1 MARTDSGIKLIAK
14 SAVLWL
20 TVAAVFASIYGAL
33 LSTRTESRSLT
44 FPASAPIPVVA
55 VIDESSFAN

>member
-14 SAVLWL
+14 SAMLWL
-20 TVAAVFASIYGAL
+20 TVAVVFASIYGAL
-33 LSTRTESRSLT
+33 LSTRSESHPLT
-44 FPASAPIPVVA
+44 FPVSTPTPVVA